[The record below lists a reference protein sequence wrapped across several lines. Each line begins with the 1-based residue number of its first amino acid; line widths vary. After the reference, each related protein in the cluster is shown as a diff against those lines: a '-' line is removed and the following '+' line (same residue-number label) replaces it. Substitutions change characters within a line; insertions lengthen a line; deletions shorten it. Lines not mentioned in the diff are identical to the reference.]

1 MDEFFYLRDELL
13 WQREEAYA
21 IYQITW
27 QEWLA
32 IVTFAM
38 EGGIGP
44 RM

>member
-1 MDEFFYLRDELL
+1 MDGNFYLRNELL
-13 WQREEAYA
+13 WQREETYA

-32 IVTFAM
+32 IVTSAM

-44 RM
+44 RI